1 MTSAEG
7 FENLQI
13 FLILC
18 GLTESHA
25 CNYIFHLLKPTLLDF
40 SSALGAFAFKVSPCL
55 GCHMAGFR
63 SELTYS
69 SDEMSRLQAKLY

>member
-7 FENLQI
+7 FGNLQV

-25 CNYIFHLLKPTLLDF
+25 CNYIFHSLKRTLLDF
-40 SSALGAFAFKVSPCL
+40 LVPL
-55 GCHMAGFR
+55 
-63 SELTYS
+63 EL
-69 SDEMSRLQAKLY
+69 SRLKCVLVWDITWLASDLGSDFQPSCIE